1 MEAGQLTKKP
11 KEINVNLKGAF
22 GFFQSFAL
30 SLILRFIACVPTFI
44 ISDLLKEFIWLSETR
59 VDSEFE
65 ASVVPSDNNGTYFRL
80 SGKTWCLVVIPSPW
94 VFAL

>member
-11 KEINVNLKGAF
+11 KDVNVNLEAF

-30 SLILRFIACVPTFI
+30 SSILGFIACVPTFI
-44 ISDLLKEFIWLSETR
+44 ISDLLKEFIWLSEIR
-59 VDSEFE
+59 ADSEFE
-65 ASVVPSDNNGTYFRL
+65 ASVVPSDNNGTYFSNSLVR
-80 SGKTWCLVVIPSPW
+80 KWCLVVILGPW